1 MECIGNPRSDVDP
14 VRRLIHLGLK
24 VTETTLD
31 RTLDVVRLVDTLL
44 VATAVPTVREPAQD
58 EPVWPE
64 EEQADLDAL
73 SATLRARKTPRDQP
87 ETKARGAAPVK
98 KSAVKKSAAAPV
110 KKSAVKKSAAA
121 PVKKPAAKKSAATP
135 VKKSAAKK
143 SPSPSRSGAA
153 PAKKTPA
160 KKAAATRAPA
170 RTGQKPTTEAQAPS
184 LVVLPDA

>member
-1 MECIGNPRSDVDP
+1 MDP

-98 KSAVKKSAAAPV
+98 KSA
-110 KKSAVKKSAAA
+110 
-121 PVKKPAAKKSAATP
+121 AKKSAATP

>member
-1 MECIGNPRSDVDP
+1 MDP
-14 VRRLIHLGLK
+14 VRQLIHLGLK

-44 VATAVPTVREPAQD
+44 VATAVPTVREPASD

-98 KSAVKKSAAAPV
+98 KSA
-110 KKSAVKKSAAA
+110 
-121 PVKKPAAKKSAATP
+121 
-135 VKKSAAKK
+135 AKK

-170 RTGQKPTTEAQAPS
+170 RTGQEPTTEAQAPS